1 MVEVAFF
8 LDEGRADG
16 LENTSVVQL
25 LAILVVRIRD
35 DDRRAPDRH
44 QFGDRSPPTATNHEV
59 GSGKQAI
66 HVRRN
71 CTHIRHVVP
80 RHVGVAMPHRR
91 VVAEPG
97 QVHDLHLAL
106 HSLQRRRHNF
116 IKNASTLATTG
127 DQNDRHICL
136 QPQRTPGFA
145 FVNVAKAAAQRRAS
159 ELTADM
165 TLASSWQANIH
176 ALGKRQQPTIG
187 TTCHGV
193 LFQ

>member
-1 MVEVAFF
+1 MLATQHLLHVFENGIHSIEAAQLATLIRHRPQTIRRRQQTLHQLRQRILVEVAFF
-8 LDEGRADG
+8 LDESRADG

-44 QFGDRSPPTATNHEV
+44 QFGNRSPPTATNHEV

-136 QPQRTPGFA
+136 QP
-145 FVNVAKAAAQRRAS
+145 
-159 ELTADM
+159 
-165 TLASSWQANIH
+165 
-176 ALGKRQQPTIG
+176 
-187 TTCHGV
+187 
-193 LFQ
+193 